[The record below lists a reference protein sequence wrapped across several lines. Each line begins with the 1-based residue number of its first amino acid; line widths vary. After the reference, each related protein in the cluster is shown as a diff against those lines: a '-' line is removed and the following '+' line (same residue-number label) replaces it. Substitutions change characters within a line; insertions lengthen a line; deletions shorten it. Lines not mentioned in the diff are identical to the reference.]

1 MANNKT
7 VLQFEGRLDP
17 SQILKSLQQIR
28 NTMKTAGVKDS
39 LFKGVD
45 KELENAAKLLTEF
58 KAQVSNGIGNQK
70 DIQALNK
77 AFERLDKSLSKI
89 STGFKEIANDA
100 SNFNVSTGQ
109 ITTLT
114 KQLEQLSKAKEK
126 AQNKIKSSVQGAID
140 NIGMSQSSRNEI
152 LKEIEDYNKL
162 EEAIKNVAKARED
175 RFKRIMQKH
184 VATNSAAMQTASGIS
199 ISSFNN
205 PHQGADAQSYQQLV
219 QSSYQ
224 TAMKSA
230 LANGQNLQATFE
242 RIVTVLQSANV
253 EITDMDSL
261 LEEVR
266 RDYTDIINS
275 AYATSSN
282 QVKGSITKAL
292 AQNQQLGYTNSSGEM
307 ILNDT
312 GQSLLPD
319 RSQFQEI
326 SNIQQQIAETQE
338 QYRHITENTAQANES
353 AAQNTVNALESIRDA
368 QDNVGEGYREVSQSA
383 EEAIKNQDDL
393 NQTFDNMKESIKQ
406 FLSISAAITQVK
418 QMFKETYED
427 VKKIDSAFGSIAMVT
442 DKTVGELWS
451 SYNKYANIANELG
464 QSTENAIKSS
474 ALFYQQGLKTE
485 EVFSLT
491 ESTMKLAT
499 LSEQDFE
506 TATKQMTAAL
516 RGFNMEMEQGTHIT
530 DVYSELAASAAAD
543 VHGIAY
549 AMSKTASIANSAG
562 MSFENTAA
570 FLTNMIETTQE
581 APENIGTA
589 MKTII
594 ARFTELKENIAG
606 TTDSEFDDLDYN
618 KVDKALKSVNISL
631 KDSAGQFR
639 NLDDVFLELSAKWGE
654 LDRNTQRYIA
664 TIAAGSR
671 QQSRFIAMMED
682 YDRTMELIETA
693 QDSAG
698 KSEEQFAK
706 KADTLEYKI
715 TVLKNT
721 FEQLRISLMNQ
732 DLFKN
737 LIDSANNFLVKIS
750 KLDLKKALITA
761 VAITPIVKSFVSNF
775 TDGLKR
781 SVNSFAQAGKTIS
794 QNIAQS
800 IPNIPLLKNMYNS
813 DNLEIDKLKLRL
825 QELQNIDIEVRTS
838 AENAEMEQILGQLD
852 AIEQK
857 SKVVASGIQY
867 TFQSLTSGIAIMLS
881 GGEIE
886 DAINTMSVQML
897 ASFANMGLEMLA
909 QVVANWA
916 AANAATTAGG
926 ATMAA
931 TAGAA
936 GTAAGT
942 ALSAGF
948 AATGVGAIVVGIGL
962 VLGAVGL
969 AVAKVVKDN
978 KANNLTLEEQLDLYK
993 DINKEAQENSNQAK
1007 NRANEAKEEYKT
1019 IEELK
1024 QEYERLN
1031 VIKEK
1036 TQTQEEEYKEI
1047 VKQIKEQIPEIV
1059 TYYDE
1064 TTGQLEVQLDY
1075 WESIL
1080 EAAKEL
1086 SELENKKASAAQA
1099 VATATNYQE
1108 QKKDYEIQTE
1118 KLKTK
1123 EEDIGDFGHYMAGL
1137 IKYKFEQQDTNEITE
1152 DEIINNLEDAQVKM
1166 DVNTSMI
1173 ETINLLKDKYAENII
1188 SEEELED
1195 EIIEVTK
1202 VMSGL
1207 NTSFETLDNKTKQL
1221 EKSFDTLNEKN
1232 ISENL
1237 KREDGKYSDT
1247 VNNILAK
1254 AAYGKYEKREIATET
1269 RTTDDPISLFDL
1281 EIAQLINENY
1291 TSQEALWKLNEKEFE
1306 NFVGQYN
1313 NAYINRALTDWAKSI
1328 ELSDFDQK
1336 IIEDAVAKQAD
1347 YTDSSLK
1354 QAKKQEN
1361 NLPEEIRVAYE
1372 EALTEIQEE
1381 RTSIK
1386 NNISALIGE
1395 DASKFSSYTT
1405 NELRAVQNVIG
1416 DFEKEIGEGEAK
1428 YFTKEALNI
1437 KERFKLTSEEF
1448 SDIMSMDFSS
1458 VDLSNI
1464 DKFVENMKDKLSCD
1478 EDKKDKIVNS
1488 WIEVAKT
1495 VGAINLGTTANG
1507 IEEIINK
1514 MSETFSNKLEAQGN
1528 ISKIISSQLENG
1540 FISFS
1545 ESKTLTDALKKVN
1558 MNVDNYLRTNI
1569 NGELFLDINKLKDGF
1584 LENSKIFDDL
1594 IAQAKEENNRMID
1607 QLETELAILEINEG
1621 KINLNN
1627 LQISQEYEKY
1637 KIVAEILKLEGKL
1650 VGNNGLYELNN
1661 DYFIDTEKLNKE
1673 KQQVINRIDTYKN
1686 ANKEIDKNMEDLEK
1700 KFYSQ
1705 LNSYNIEIDKS
1716 FNELSTSAKEELN
1729 KIKDAQ
1735 DEVIEAQKKLN
1746 EALYGTETHKDAL
1759 DLLYNYN
1766 INLERMKEK
1775 AEKAKEALED
1785 LNSIG
1790 DKSQLINDY
1799 LTGTHGEIVNRE
1811 AENRVLQ
1818 QSIANRKA
1826 VLDEK
1831 LNQAISRINAN
1842 GEGRNLSNNISDY
1855 YTIVGDR
1862 LNVNHAAIDNALL
1875 PDDLKDYIHEQI
1887 STINEEYDQIEE
1899 NRDAIQKKEK
1909 EFFEVQKNIR
1919 EKYINLEQEVINTL
1933 KEKYEEEIQNN
1944 EDKNKALEEADNKY
1958 LEALKNNIEKQKKLR
1973 EENNSMEELAEKQ
1986 KKLTLMQS
1994 DTSGANEKDVKKL
2007 EEEVEKA
2014 QQTNLDNK
2022 INNILEGLQ
2031 EFYELQKESREL
2043 EIEYQKTMI
2052 DNTQIIKEANELISS
2067 WNAPEDMIEWMM
2079 NNQKDLS
2086 EKTQAQIDS
2095 ERESWEEMFNA
2106 KELYMVSSGTDF
2118 SEALKIQEDEI
2129 TETIKNTSEVLTS
2142 EADRALAEIEKNV
2155 NDAIT
2160 EAEKSL
2166 KDAMISLAEAQNGKD
2181 GDGSNYKP
2189 ILPPDTT
2196 TGDRA
2201 SNSNLL
2207 GSHPNTPDWGK
2218 AEDDADKA
2226 FWTNYNYILSNR
2238 NLTERTTKLLELLSS
2253 FEVKDSKLQTKI
2265 ATQVGT
2271 NIKEDAFIDKIY
2283 KALELNPWLNITSI
2297 SHNPNAP
2304 GYYLTKKKY
2313 AQGGL
2318 VDYTGPAWVDGTK
2331 SKPEAFLSSED
2342 TERIGAAAKLLATIP
2357 QLMHNN
2363 TNTTSSNIGDTSI
2376 EIHINVESLGN
2387 DYDVD
2392 RLAERIKQDIVNISK
2407 PVGTP
2412 ILLNK

>member
-184 VATNSAAMQTASGIS
+184 VATNSAAMQTASGIN

-242 RIVTVLQSANV
+242 SIVSVLQSANV

-292 AQNQQLGYTNSSGEM
+292 AQNQQLGYTNLSGEM

-326 SNIQQQIAETQE
+326 SNIQQQITETQE
-338 QYRHITENTAQANES
+338 QYRHITENTAQANEN
-353 AAQNTVNALESIRDA
+353 AAQNTVNALENIRDA

-406 FLSISAAITQVK
+406 FLSVTAAITQVK
-418 QMFKETYED
+418 QMFKDTYED

-916 AANAATTAGG
+916 AANAATAAGG

-948 AATGVGAIVVGIGL
+948 AATGIGAIVVGIGL

-1019 IEELK
+1019 IEKLK
-1024 QEYERLN
+1024 QEYERLS

-1123 EEDIGDFGHYMAGL
+1123 QKDIEDFGTFMAQQ
-1137 IKYKFEQQDTNEITE
+1137 IIYEIEWQDTNKITAQNIKNE
-1152 DEIINNLEDAQVKM
+1152 LDFAQVKM
-1166 DVNTSMI
+1166 AVTDTMVEIINQLKVAYANNEITS
-1173 ETINLLKDKYAENII
+1173 
-1188 SEEELED
+1188 EELEIKIT
-1195 EIIEVTK
+1195 EATK
-1202 VMSGL
+1202 VLSGL
-1207 NTSFETLDNKTKQL
+1207 NTSFESLNNKTKQL
-1221 EKSFDTLNEKN
+1221 EKSFGILNEKN

-1254 AAYGKYEKREIATET
+1254 AAYGKKADLATET
-1269 RTTDDPISLFDL
+1269 RTINSPIPSFDL
-1281 EIAQLINENY
+1281 EIAQLVNENY

-1313 NAYINRALTDWAKSI
+1313 NAYINRVLTNWAKSI

-1361 NLPEEIRVAYE
+1361 NLPEEIKEAYE
-1372 EALTEIQEE
+1372 ETLAEIQEE
-1381 RTSIK
+1381 RKSIK
-1386 NNISALIGE
+1386 DNISALIGE
-1395 DASKFSSYTT
+1395 DASKFSNYTT
-1405 NELRAVQNVIG
+1405 NELRAIQNVIG

-1488 WIEVAKT
+1488 WVEVAKT

-1514 MSETFSNKLEAQGN
+1514 MSETFSNKLDVQGS

-1569 NGELFLDINKLKDGF
+1569 NGELFLDVNKLKDGF
-1584 LENSKIFDDL
+1584 LENSKIFDNL
-1594 IAQAKEENNRMID
+1594 IAQVKEENNRMID

-1716 FNELSTSAKEELN
+1716 FNELSTSATEELN

-1818 QSIANRKA
+1818 QSIANRKS

-1855 YTIVGDR
+1855 YTIIGDR

-1944 EDKNKALEEADNKY
+1944 ENKNKALEEADNKY

-1986 KKLTLMQS
+1986 KKLTLMQR

-2166 KDAMISLAEAQNGKD
+2166 KDAMISLAEAQNGKG

-2189 ILPPDTT
+2189 ILPPDIT

-2207 GSHPNTPDWGK
+2207 GSHPNTPNWGK
-2218 AEDDADKA
+2218 AEDAADKA
-2226 FWTNYNYILSNR
+2226 FQTNYNYILSNR

-2253 FEVKDSKLQTKI
+2253 FEIKDSKLQTKI

-2407 PVGTP
+2407 PIGSP
-2412 ILLNK
+2412 ILLNKN

>member
-693 QDSAG
+693 QDSTG

-852 AIEQK
+852 TIEQK

-916 AANAATTAGG
+916 AANAATAAGG

-948 AATGVGAIVVGIGL
+948 AATGVGAIVVAIGL
-962 VLGAVGL
+962 VLGAVGIG
-969 AVAKVVKDN
+969 VAKIVKDN

-1019 IEELK
+1019 IEKLK
-1024 QEYERLN
+1024 QEYERLS

-1047 VKQIKEQIPEIV
+1047 VNQIREQIPEIV

-1099 VATATNYQE
+1099 VATATKYQE

-1123 EEDIGDFGHYMAGL
+1123 EEGIGDFGHYMAGL
-1137 IKYKFEQQDTNEITE
+1137 IKYKFEQQDSNEITE

-1195 EIIEVTK
+1195 EIIEITK

-1207 NTSFETLDNKTKQL
+1207 NTSFESLNNKTKQL
-1221 EKSFDTLNEKN
+1221 EESFDTLNEKN

-1254 AAYGKYEKREIATET
+1254 AAYGKKADLATET
-1269 RTTDDPISLFDL
+1269 RTTDSPIPSFDL
-1281 EIAQLINENY
+1281 EIAQLVNENY

-1313 NAYINRALTDWAKSI
+1313 NTYINRVLTDWAKTI

-1347 YTDSSLK
+1347 YTDTSLK
-1354 QAKKQEN
+1354 QTMKYVN
-1361 NLPEEIRVAYE
+1361 NLPEEIRGAYE
-1372 EALTEIQEE
+1372 KTLTEIQEE

-1386 NNISALIGE
+1386 DNISSLIGE
-1395 DASKFSSYTT
+1395 DASKFSNYTT
-1405 NELRAVQNVIG
+1405 NELRAIQNVIG

-1488 WIEVAKT
+1488 WVEVAKT

-1514 MSETFSNKLEAQGN
+1514 MSETFSNKLEAQGS

-1569 NGELFLDINKLKDGF
+1569 NGELFLDVDKLKDGF
-1584 LENSKIFDDL
+1584 LENSKIFDNL

-1650 VGNNGLYELNN
+1650 VGNNGLYELNK

-1716 FNELSTSAKEELN
+1716 FNELSTSATEELN

-1799 LTGTHGEIVNRE
+1799 LTGTHDEIVNRE
-1811 AENRVLQ
+1811 AENRILQ
-1818 QSIANRKA
+1818 QSIANRKS

-1944 EDKNKALEEADNKY
+1944 ENKNKALEEADNKY

-1986 KKLTLMQS
+1986 KKLTLMQR

-2166 KDAMISLAEAQNGKD
+2166 KDAMISLAEAQNEKG

-2207 GSHPNTPDWGK
+2207 GSHPNTSDWGK
-2218 AEDDADKA
+2218 AEDAADKA

-2253 FEVKDSKLQTKI
+2253 FEIKDSKLQTKI

-2392 RLAERIKQDIVNISK
+2392 KLAERIKQDIVNISK

>member
-1 MANNKT
+1 
-7 VLQFEGRLDP
+7 
-17 SQILKSLQQIR
+17 
-28 NTMKTAGVKDS
+28 
-39 LFKGVD
+39 
-45 KELENAAKLLTEF
+45 
-58 KAQVSNGIGNQK
+58 
-70 DIQALNK
+70 
-77 AFERLDKSLSKI
+77 
-89 STGFKEIANDA
+89 
-100 SNFNVSTGQ
+100 
-109 ITTLT
+109 
-114 KQLEQLSKAKEK
+114 
-126 AQNKIKSSVQGAID
+126 
-140 NIGMSQSSRNEI
+140 
-152 LKEIEDYNKL
+152 
-162 EEAIKNVAKARED
+162 
-175 RFKRIMQKH
+175 
-184 VATNSAAMQTASGIS
+184 
-199 ISSFNN
+199 
-205 PHQGADAQSYQQLV
+205 
-219 QSSYQ
+219 
-224 TAMKSA
+224 
-230 LANGQNLQATFE
+230 
-242 RIVTVLQSANV
+242 
-253 EITDMDSL
+253 
-261 LEEVR
+261 
-266 RDYTDIINS
+266 
-275 AYATSSN
+275 
-282 QVKGSITKAL
+282 
-292 AQNQQLGYTNSSGEM
+292 
-307 ILNDT
+307 
-312 GQSLLPD
+312 
-319 RSQFQEI
+319 
-326 SNIQQQIAETQE
+326 
-338 QYRHITENTAQANES
+338 
-353 AAQNTVNALESIRDA
+353 
-368 QDNVGEGYREVSQSA
+368 
-383 EEAIKNQDDL
+383 
-393 NQTFDNMKESIKQ
+393 
-406 FLSISAAITQVK
+406 
-418 QMFKETYED
+418 
-427 VKKIDSAFGSIAMVT
+427 
-442 DKTVGELWS
+442 
-451 SYNKYANIANELG
+451 
-464 QSTENAIKSS
+464 
-474 ALFYQQGLKTE
+474 
-485 EVFSLT
+485 
-491 ESTMKLAT
+491 
-499 LSEQDFE
+499 
-506 TATKQMTAAL
+506 
-516 RGFNMEMEQGTHIT
+516 
-530 DVYSELAASAAAD
+530 
-543 VHGIAY
+543 
-549 AMSKTASIANSAG
+549 
-562 MSFENTAA
+562 
-570 FLTNMIETTQE
+570 
-581 APENIGTA
+581 

-693 QDSAG
+693 QDSTG

-737 LIDSANNFLVKIS
+737 LIDGANNFLVKIS

-852 AIEQK
+852 TIEQK
-857 SKVVASGIQY
+857 SKAVASGIQY

-916 AANAATTAGG
+916 AANAATATGG

-1019 IEELK
+1019 IEKLK
-1024 QEYERLN
+1024 QEYERLS

-1064 TTGQLEVQLDY
+1064 VTGQLEVQVDY
-1075 WESIL
+1075 WETIL
-1080 EAAKEL
+1080 ETAKEL

-1099 VATATNYQE
+1099 VVTATNYQE

-1118 KLKTK
+1118 NLKTK

-1137 IKYKFEQQDTNEITE
+1137 IRYRFEQQDSKDFTAEEIQKE
-1152 DEIINNLEDAQVKM
+1152 LNDAQVKM
-1166 DVNTSMI
+1166 TVTDTMV
-1173 ETINLLKDKYAENII
+1173 ETINQLKKFYTGNDAWEEVLEQRIVNI
-1188 SEEELED
+1188 
-1195 EIIEVTK
+1195 TK
-1202 VMSGL
+1202 EMSGL
-1207 NTSFETLDNKTKQL
+1207 DASFEDLDNKTKQL

-1254 AAYGKYEKREIATET
+1254 AAYGKKADLATET
-1269 RTTDDPISLFDL
+1269 HTTDSPIPSFDL
-1281 EIAQLINENY
+1281 EIAQLVNENY
-1291 TSQEALWKLNEKEFE
+1291 TSYEALYELSEKEFE

-1313 NAYINRALTDWAKSI
+1313 NTYINRVLTDWAKAI
-1328 ELSDFDQK
+1328 ELSDSNQK

-1354 QAKKQEN
+1354 QTMN
-1361 NLPEEIRVAYE
+1361 YVDNLPEEIRGAYE
-1372 EALTEIQEE
+1372 ETLAEIQEE
-1381 RTSIK
+1381 RTAIK
-1386 NNISALIGE
+1386 DNISALIGE

-1405 NELRAVQNVIG
+1405 NELKAIQNVIG
-1416 DFEKEIGEGEAK
+1416 NFEKEIGEGEAK

-1464 DKFVENMKDKLSCD
+1464 DEFIENMKNKLSCD

-1488 WIEVAKT
+1488 WVEVAKS

-1507 IEEIINK
+1507 IKEIINK
-1514 MSETFSNKLEAQGN
+1514 ISETFSSKLEAQGN

-1558 MNVDNYLRTNI
+1558 MNVEDYLQSNI
-1569 NGELFLDINKLKDGF
+1569 NGELILDVNKLKNGF
-1584 LENSKIFDDL
+1584 LENSEIFDDL
-1594 IAQAKEENNRMID
+1594 INQAKEENNRMIE
-1607 QLETELAILEINEG
+1607 QLETELAILDLSKT
-1621 KINLNN
+1621 KIDLNN
-1627 LQISQEYEKY
+1627 LQINQEYEKY
-1637 KIVAEILKLEGKL
+1637 RIAAEILRLEGKL
-1650 VGNNGLYELNN
+1650 VGDNGQYKLNN
-1661 DYFIDTEKLNKE
+1661 DYFVDAEKFNEE
-1673 KQQVINRIDTYKN
+1673 KQQIEDRVDTYKN
-1686 ANKEIDKNMEDLEK
+1686 ANKEIDKNREDLEK

-1716 FNELSTSAKEELN
+1716 FNELSTSATEELN

-1811 AENRVLQ
+1811 AENRILQ
-1818 QSIANRKA
+1818 QSIANRKS

-1986 KKLTLMQS
+1986 KKLTLMQR

-2106 KELYMVSSGTDF
+2106 KELYMVSSATDF

-2166 KDAMISLAEAQNGKD
+2166 KDAMISLAEAQNGKG

-2218 AEDDADKA
+2218 AEDAADKTLGQLQPERQNQL
-2226 FWTNYNYILSNR
+2226 FQSKYNYIISKID
-2238 NLTERTTKLLELLSS
+2238 TTEERTTKLLELLGKYI
-2253 FEVKDSKLQTKI
+2253 VTDDKIKTKVQLQI
-2265 ATQVGT
+2265 GGRLS
-2271 NIKEDAFIDKIY
+2271 EDANTKLVS
-2283 KALELNPWLNITSI
+2283 KAIENNPWLNITSI

-2407 PVGTP
+2407 PIGSP
-2412 ILLNK
+2412 ILLNKN